1 MGERDMAGQELSFAD
16 KILEHLVAMAKTP
29 GWKQYA
35 WHAAKRYEEL
45 DPYQLKGMQDKLKER
60 MLKEKDQQ

>member
-1 MGERDMAGQELSFAD
+1 VTDDFAD
-16 KILEHLVAMAKTP
+16 RILEHLVTMAKTP

-35 WHAAKRYEEL
+35 WHAAKKYEGI
-45 DPYQLKGMQDKLKER
+45 DPHHLKGMQDKLKER